1 MADRLRPRSPRKKLR
16 ERLLHHLWTRGPQP
30 PEYLSLILCRDVYH
44 CTPAALEE
52 QSLDAVNDHL
62 LCLQLEAE
70 VRQMRRTT
78 QRRKTTLS

>member
-1 MADRLRPRSPRKKLR
+1 
-16 ERLLHHLWTRGPQP
+16 
-30 PEYLSLILCRDVYH
+30 VYH

>member
-1 MADRLRPRSPRKKLR
+1 MADRLREGPSRKKLR

-52 QSLDAVNDHL
+52 QTLDAVNDHL
-62 LCLQLEAE
+62 LCLQVEAE
-70 VRQMRRTT
+70 VRQMRHNTR
-78 QRRKTTLS
+78 RRKATLS